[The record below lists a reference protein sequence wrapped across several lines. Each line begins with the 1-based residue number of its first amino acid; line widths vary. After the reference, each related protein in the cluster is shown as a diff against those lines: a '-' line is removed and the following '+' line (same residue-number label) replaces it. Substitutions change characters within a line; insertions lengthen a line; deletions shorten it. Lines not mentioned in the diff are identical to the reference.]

1 MTPSDIHE
9 AETIILA
16 YVQAQYKQAAAL
28 VQAERMKPMKSFS
41 YSDNLKRMGELQ
53 VVLNELNQGLV
64 QKSFTD

>member
-1 MTPSDIHE
+1 MSPENIYQ

-16 YVQAQYKQAAAL
+16 YVQAEYVKYSSL
-28 VQAERMKPMKSFS
+28 VQAERNKPRKSFS

-64 QKSFTD
+64 QKSFAE